1 MKDLCKWLMR
11 QFKNS
16 VSLRYLTT
24 VSSFVLVVQLIFS
37 LLQIQRN
44 QARQMEILHKQ
55 VQSNTN
61 FIRDIAPETIFNL
74 DFLYLET
81 LMQQTAKE
89 TDVVYSV
96 IINQNGKALTRYLN
110 HEHPLIKS
118 VIQNT
123 DTPQD
128 DILTLLATVDRL
140 PLVHKKQVSIASYGQ
155 PLGEVHIGFSTQRV
169 RSEGFR
175 AAVNSIITALS
186 VSLLLAVLTILLFNR
201 QVHGPL
207 KSLRKF
213 AHGFEEGN
221 LSQRIQI
228 RYPDEIGQVG
238 RALNRMADQLQ
249 ENLVGLAKA
258 RDQAIAANKAKSK
271 FLANMSHELRTP
283 LNAILGFSELMTYES
298 DTTPAQKRNLEIIN
312 NSGEHLLSLI
322 NDILEMAKI
331 ESGQAS
337 IESIAFDLHPDE
349 GDAPTATAENAIPPF
364 KAVSAEDIRAQIAA
378 MPQDWLTQI
387 HEAAVQLDH
396 EKTSTLIQQI
406 MDSHHELA
414 MQLHTWVTN
423 FRFDKITNYT
433 TDILGLT

>member
-1 MKDLCKWLMR
+1 
-11 QFKNS
+11 
-16 VSLRYLTT
+16 
-24 VSSFVLVVQLIFS
+24 
-37 LLQIQRN
+37 
-44 QARQMEILHKQ
+44 
-55 VQSNTN
+55 
-61 FIRDIAPETIFNL
+61 
-74 DFLYLET
+74 
-81 LMQQTAKE
+81 
-89 TDVVYSV
+89 
-96 IINQNGKALTRYLN
+96 
-110 HEHPLIKS
+110 
-118 VIQNT
+118 
-123 DTPQD
+123 
-128 DILTLLATVDRL
+128 
-140 PLVHKKQVSIASYGQ
+140 
-155 PLGEVHIGFSTQRV
+155 
-169 RSEGFR
+169 
-175 AAVNSIITALS
+175 
-186 VSLLLAVLTILLFNR
+186 
-201 QVHGPL
+201 
-207 KSLRKF
+207 
-213 AHGFEEGN
+213 
-221 LSQRIQI
+221 
-228 RYPDEIGQVG
+228 
-238 RALNRMADQLQ
+238 MADQLQ

-349 GDAPTATAENAIPPF
+349 EDAPTATAENAIPPF